1 MSETIIPVILCG
13 GSGTRL
19 WPLSRASYPK
29 QFSRILGE
37 TSLFQASVERFP
49 EPEFAAPIVVT
60 NAEFRF
66 IATEQ
71 LGGIGRLPG
80 AVLIEPEGRNT
91 APAVLAAALQAA
103 RDRARGLPARLP
115 VRSRHRR
122 RRRLPGGGARRP
134 RGGGG
139 GRARHLRHRPEPGG
153 DRLRLARARR
163 RPGHGRPP
171 CPAAARALRGEARR
185 RHRRGDARRTAVTSG
200 TAASSSSRSRR
211 SSRPSPPISR
221 RCWRRCAGRSRAP
234 APTSPSS
241 GSSRRPSRRRRRSR
255 STTR

>member
-29 QFSRILGE
+29 QFSRLLGE

-66 IATEQ
+66 IVTEQ

-91 APAVLAAALQAA
+91 APAVLAAALKAA
-103 RDRARGLPARLP
+103 ETAPEGYLLVCPSDHAIADGAGFRAAVRAGLAAAAEGELVTFGIAPT
-115 VRSRHRR
+115 
-122 RRRLPGGGARRP
+122 GRRP
-134 RGGGG
+134 ATAGSSST
-139 GRARHLRHRPEPGG
+139 AAP
-153 DRLRLARARR
+153 DM
-163 RPGHGRPP
+163 
-171 CPAAARALRGEARR
+171 AAAPAPLAAGPLRGEARR
-185 RHRRGDARRTAVTSG
+185 RHRRGDAR
-200 TAASSSSRSRR
+200 
-211 SSRPSPPISR
+211 
-221 RCWRRCAGRSRAP
+221 GRP
-234 APTSPSS
+234 APLEQRHLPLR
-241 GSSRRPSRRRRRSR
+241 GPGDPRGLRRPPAGDAGGGAPGGRGRPPRPRLPQARAARPSRRRRRSR

>member
-29 QFSRILGE
+29 QFSRLLGE

-66 IATEQ
+66 IVTEQ

-103 RDRARGLPARLP
+103 ETAPEGYLLVCPSDHAIADGAGFRAAVRAGLAAAAA
-115 VRSRHRR
+115 
-122 RRRLPGGGARRP
+122 GALVTFGIAPTGRRP
-134 RGGGG
+134 ATAGSSSKAFRTWPPPLPRG
-139 GRARHLRHRPEPGG
+139 RWCASWRSPTPPPP
-153 DRLRLARARR
+153 RR
-163 RPGHGRPP
+163 
-171 CPAAARALRGEARR
+171 CSKAAG
-185 RHRRGDARRTAVTSG
+185 TSG
-200 TAASSSSRSRR
+200 TAASSFSRSRR

-221 RCWRRCAGRSRAP
+221 RCWRRCAARSRAP

-241 GSSRRPSRRRRRSR
+241 GSSARPSRRRRRSR